1 MKKKEKKL
9 VVIVGCGRLGSMAA
23 GSLYEQ
29 GMEVSV
35 IDENEDAFGRL
46 PSTFGGLTVVGYA
59 THMDILQKAEIT
71 RASAVI
77 CSTNYDNVNIMT
89 ALLVKDYFHIPE
101 VFARIYDPVI
111 AGFYSKMGI
120 HTICP
125 ANLATS
131 EIQHLLKDIDAETED
146 NHEN

>member
-46 PSTFGGLTVVGYA
+46 PSTFGNLRLSDMLRTW
-59 THMDILQKAEIT
+59 TSCRK
-71 RASAVI
+71 R
-77 CSTNYDNVNIMT
+77 NYPRVRCY
-89 ALLVKDYFHIPE
+89 LLDE
-101 VFARIYDPVI
+101 
-111 AGFYSKMGI
+111 
-120 HTICP
+120 
-125 ANLATS
+125 L
-131 EIQHLLKDIDAETED
+131 
-146 NHEN
+146 